1 MPQGSDT
8 FLTQGSWVSV
18 VTFAWPIC
26 FLVLAILPQPTFF
39 FFLFYLIAFHIL
51 FKVTLTLYGARLN
64 ICIHTYVLGWP
75 RSQYGFFHKIDTF
88 FVFTNN
94 FIDIDISSMSA
105 ISQVVEHWFFS
116 INVSIWSLPTSTALR
131 DCGTSSSQK
140 SSAQNFTNHFWH
152 IRSVTAPSL
161 YTAQIFFLR
170 LCCVFTFLE
179 IIKHNTLK
187 MFIFFHLQY

>member
-88 FVFTNN
+88 FDFTNN

-131 DCGTSSSQK
+131 DCGTSSSQNLQHKTSQITFDTLDQSQHLLYTLHK
-140 SSAQNFTNHFWH
+140 SFFC
-152 IRSVTAPSL
+152 VYVVFLPSL
-161 YTAQIFFLR
+161 
-170 LCCVFTFLE
+170 
-179 IIKHNTLK
+179 K
-187 MFIFFHLQY
+187 